1 MMLKM
6 KATGNHASHPSKGLK
21 PLEGS
26 LGRRIEIM
34 DTTLRDGEQTSGV
47 SFLPSEKLQIAKLL
61 LEELKV
67 DRIEV
72 ASARVSEGE
81 LEGVQKITQWAA
93 KKGYLDRVEVL
104 GFVDTPVSVNW
115 IVEAGGK
122 VLNLLTK
129 GSMNHLVHQLK
140 KTPEQHFADIQKS
153 ISYAQEMGVSVNV
166 YLEDWSNGMRNSP
179 EYTLSLIEFLT
190 KQSVKRIMLPDTLGL
205 LSPKEVKAFF
215 EQIVA
220 QFPAVHFDFHA
231 HNDYDLSVANVL
243 EAISNGAAGLHTTIN
258 GLGERAG
265 NAPLESV
272 IAVIKDFTDLEIGV
286 QEQKIFRVSKLVEQF
301 SGQHIPA
308 NKPVV
313 GENVFTQTAGIH
325 ADGDNKKNLYFND
338 LMPERFGRQRK
349 YALGKTSG
357 KANILKNL
365 EELGISLEKDELAK
379 VTQRIIELGDKKER
393 VTTED
398 LPYII
403 SDVLQNNSI
412 SKHIS
417 IEGYHMTHS
426 KGLKPTVQLRMS
438 IHGKFYDE
446 IATGDGQYDSFMRAL
461 KKIYKTLGR
470 ELPKLTDYH
479 VSIPPGGKTD
489 AFVETVITWDY
500 GKIFKTKGLDPDQ
513 TVAAMMATEKMLNII
528 ENMNYQPTKEESTYY
543 GNQYRTVAR

>member
-1 MMLKM
+1 ME
-6 KATGNHASHPSKGLK
+6 AN
-21 PLEGS
+21 
-26 LGRRIEIM
+26 RRIEIM

-81 LEGVQKITQWAA
+81 LEGVQKITQWADQ
-93 KKGYLDRVEVL
+93 KSYLDRVEVL
-104 GFVDTPVSVNW
+104 GFVDTPISVDW
-115 IVEAGGK
+115 IVKAGAK

-129 GSMNHLVHQLK
+129 GSLNHLVHQLK
-140 KTPEQHFADIQKS
+140 KTPEQHFEEIAKS
-153 ISYAQEMGVSVNV
+153 IAYAQGKGIAVNV

-190 KQSVKRIMLPDTLGL
+190 TQPVKRIMLPDTLGL
-205 LSPKEVKAFF
+205 LSPDEVKEFF
-215 EQIVA
+215 DLIVGK
-220 QFPAVHFDFHA
+220 FPGVHFDFHA
-231 HNDYDLSVANVL
+231 HNDYDLSVANVMEGIL
-243 EAISNGAAGLHTTIN
+243 HGASGIHTTIN

-272 IAVIKDFTDLEIGV
+272 IAVIKDFTDFEIGV

-338 LMPERFGRQRK
+338 LLPERFGRQRK

-365 EELGISLEKDELAK
+365 EELGISLEKDELAR

-426 KGLKPTVQLRMS
+426 KGLKPSVQLRLNVY
-438 IHGKFYDE
+438 GKSYDAT
-446 IATGDGQYDSFMRAL
+446 ATGDGQYDSFMRAV
-461 KKIYKTLGR
+461 KKIYKSLKK
-470 ELPKLTDYH
+470 ELPKLIDYH

-513 TVAAMMATEKMLNII
+513 TVAAMMATEKMLNIV
-528 ENMNYQPTKEESTYY
+528 ESFNQTNTKEESTYY
-543 GNQYRTVAR
+543 GNEYRAVAG

>member
-1 MMLKM
+1 MTAGK
-6 KATGNHASHPSKGLK
+6 
-21 PLEGS
+21 
-26 LGRRIEIM
+26 RIEIM
-34 DTTLRDGEQTSGV
+34 DTTLRDGEQTSSV

-61 LEELKV
+61 LDELKV

-72 ASARVSEGE
+72 ASARVSDGE
-81 LEGVQKITQWAA
+81 LEGVQKITNWAA
-93 KKGYLDRVEVL
+93 QKGYLDRVEVL
-104 GFVDTPVSVNW
+104 GFVDTPASVDW
-115 IVEAGGK
+115 LLKAGAK
-122 VLNLLTK
+122 VMNLLTK
-129 GSMNHLVHQLK
+129 GSLNHLVHQLK
-140 KTPEQHFADIQKS
+140 KTQEEHFEDIQKS
-153 ISYAQEMGVSVNV
+153 VEYAQENGIDVNV
-166 YLEDWSNGMRNSP
+166 YLEDWSNGMRNSQ

-190 KQSVKRIMLPDTLGL
+190 TLPVKRIMLPDTLGL
-205 LSPKEVKAFF
+205 LSPEETKGFF
-215 EQIVA
+215 ILITYK
-220 QFPAVHFDFHA
+220 FPDVHFDFHA
-231 HNDYDLSVANVL
+231 HNDYDLSVANVM
-243 EAISNGAAGLHTTIN
+243 EAVMYGASGIHTTIN

-272 IAVIKDFTDLEIGV
+272 IAVIKDFTDLQINV
-286 QEQKIFRVSKLVEQF
+286 QEQKIYRVSKLVEQF

-338 LMPERFGRQRK
+338 LLPERFGRQRK

-365 EELGISLEKDELAK
+365 EELGISLEKDELTK

-412 SKHIS
+412 SKNIF

-426 KGLKPTVQLRMS
+426 HGLKPSVQLRLN
-438 IHGKFYDE
+438 IYGKSYDAT
-446 IATGDGQYDSFMRAL
+446 ATGDGQYDSFMRAI
-461 KKIYKTLGR
+461 KKIYKSR
-470 ELPKLTDYH
+470 KRQLPKSIDYH

-513 TVAAMMATEKMLNII
+513 TVAAMMATEKMLNIV
-528 ENMNYQPTKEESTYY
+528 ESFNQTPTKEESKFY
-543 GNQYRTVAR
+543 GNEYRAVAG